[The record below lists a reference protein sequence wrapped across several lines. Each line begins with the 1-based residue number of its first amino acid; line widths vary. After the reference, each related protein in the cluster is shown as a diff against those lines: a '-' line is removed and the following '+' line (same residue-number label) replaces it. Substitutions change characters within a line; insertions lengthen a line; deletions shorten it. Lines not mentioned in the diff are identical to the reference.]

1 MGRPSKPFKV
11 IQTEGRSHRTKAELE
26 HRRKEEEAL
35 ASGIPLRERNEVKNN
50 EYAHKEFVKVNKF
63 LKKIGKNDALFENV
77 INRYCL
83 LLAECIEFEEMREKF
98 YDRFKQFEALEQSI
112 LMNGEMTRA
121 EFYKTIHGFESQIMS
136 LDKQVMAKRKML
148 LDIEKENIMTINT
161 VMRSIPKKEAAP
173 SEDEDIRSILGS
185 N

>member
-1 MGRPSKPFKV
+1 MVDESINPLLDAV
-11 IQTEGRSHRTKAELE
+11 QTT
-26 HRRKEEEAL
+26 
-35 ASGIPLRERNEVKNN
+35 
-50 EYAHKEFVKVNKF
+50 
-63 LKKIGKNDALFENV
+63 
-77 INRYCL
+77 
-83 LLAECIEFEEMREKF
+83 ECIEFEEMREKF

-173 SEDEDIRSILGS
+173 SEDEDIRSILGG